1 MLGQNRDGKKVWH
14 PGRKLRASLP
24 CAVYGWSVLIRQLP
38 IKGADFVVGKEV
50 VKQEVVMNEK
60 LKSEMISRRGAFML
74 LGTAAAFS
82 VAVPVTIMTAT
93 DAEARIGNPGSAVSV
108 AGANRRDRRQ
118 DRRYKNTKSPTTT
131 TPTTSGQGE
140 KK

>member
-1 MLGQNRDGKKVWH
+1 MSAFDQMDIRNHDCWRCREHGTCFSGLNSSFRGEICI
-14 PGRKLRASLP
+14 KLTAAPFRLAFKTNP
-24 CAVYGWSVLIRQLP
+24 
-38 IKGADFVVGKEV
+38 
-50 VKQEVVMNEK
+50 EVVMSEK
-60 LKSEMISRRGAFML
+60 IKSEMISRRGAFML
-74 LGTAAAFS
+74 LGSAAAFS

-93 DAEARIGNPGSAVSV
+93 DAEARVGNPGSAVSV

-118 DRRYKNTKSPTTT
+118 DRRYKKPPTTT

>member
-1 MLGQNRDGKKVWH
+1 M
-14 PGRKLRASLP
+14 S
-24 CAVYGWSVLIRQLP
+24 
-38 IKGADFVVGKEV
+38 
-50 VKQEVVMNEK
+50 EK
-60 LKSEMISRRGAFML
+60 IKSEMISRRGALML
-74 LGTAAAFS
+74 LGSAAAFS

-93 DAEARIGNPGSAVSV
+93 DAEARVGNPGSAVSV

-118 DRRYKNTKSPTTT
+118 DRRYKKPPTTT

>member
-1 MLGQNRDGKKVWH
+1 MLGQNPDGKKVWH
-14 PGRKLRASLP
+14 SGRKLRVSLP
-24 CAVYGWSVLIRQLP
+24 SAVYGWSVLIRQLP
-38 IKGADFVVGKEV
+38 IKGADFAIGREV
-50 VKQEVVMNEK
+50 VKQEVVMSD

-74 LGTAAAFS
+74 LGSAAAFS

-93 DAEARIGNPGSAVSV
+93 DAQARVGNPASAVSV

-131 TPTTSGQGE
+131 TPTTTGQE